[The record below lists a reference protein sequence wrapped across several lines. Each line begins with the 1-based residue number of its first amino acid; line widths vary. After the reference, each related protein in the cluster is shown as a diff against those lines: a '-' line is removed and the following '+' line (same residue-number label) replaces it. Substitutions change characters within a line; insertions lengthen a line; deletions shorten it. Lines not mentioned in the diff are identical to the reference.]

1 MTLIPL
7 NCPSCGSMA
16 EAIEGDIDFK
26 CSFCGVTSAISSEL
40 KVSPSAAKFIVLA
53 ERAIGKGQFGKAL
66 ELCGE
71 GLKYDPH
78 NDKLQ
83 EMEVQCESSIS
94 NLSTTLDDEFNKLNE
109 AEVSHLQATHI
120 LNELQAN
127 IEVYGSNSP
136 LSGATPADVRI
147 GIRYIDRAIEIQ
159 PDNPTYLNTKA
170 LLLSES
176 GEDKAQAIKLFER
189 AHELNPR
196 NITIEENLKGAKSDG
211 CFVATA
217 AHGSPDHP
225 TVKILRRWR
234 DECLETHKIGA
245 LFVDFYYKI
254 SPSAAK
260 KIEKN
265 NAVKFVV
272 RGLLRV
278 FIAFLPSKIR

>member
-16 EAIEGDIDFK
+16 EAIEGDVDFK
-26 CSFCGVTSAISSEL
+26 CSFCGVTSAISSDL
-40 KVSPSAAKFIVLA
+40 KISPSAAKFIVLA
-53 ERAIGKGQFGKAL
+53 ERAFGKGQFGKAL
-66 ELCGE
+66 ELCEE
-71 GLKYDPH
+71 GLKLDPH
-78 NDKLQ
+78 NEKLQ
-83 EMEVQCESSIS
+83 EMEAQCEIS
-94 NLSTTLDDEFNKLNE
+94 MLDTSKTLDDEFSKLNE
-109 AEVSHLQATHI
+109 AEMSHLQATYI

-127 IEVYGSNSP
+127 IQVYGSNSP

-196 NITIEENLKGAKSDG
+196 DITIEENLKGAKSNG

-234 DECLETHKIGA
+234 DECLKTHKVGA

-254 SPSAAK
+254 SPSLAK

-265 NAVKFVV
+265 NAIKSIV
-272 RGLLRV
+272 RGVLRV
-278 FIAFLPSKIR
+278 IIAFLPSKIR